1 MHINK
6 NILFDRN
13 LLAFLYK
20 NWATKLQGWAN
31 LVISDLDFSQLSRQ
45 PHRPMLFDF
54 HYRFHNTYL
63 KYSSVI

>member
-6 NILFDRN
+6 KLLFDRN

-31 LVISDLDFSQLSRQ
+31 FVSISVSCHGS
-45 PHRPMLFDF
+45 H
-54 HYRFHNTYL
+54 
-63 KYSSVI
+63 I